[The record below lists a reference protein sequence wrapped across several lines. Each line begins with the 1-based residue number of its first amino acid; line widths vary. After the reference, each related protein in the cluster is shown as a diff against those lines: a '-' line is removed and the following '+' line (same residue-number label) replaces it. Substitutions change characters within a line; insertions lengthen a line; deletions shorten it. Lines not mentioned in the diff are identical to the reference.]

1 MMMDF
6 DLYTLVKVLA
16 AQLLMPLPLCLG
28 LFLLGLVLGVR
39 RGVGRICMCVSVI
52 SLALLSWAPVADRLL
67 QPFESDYPSLVAFP
81 HDQQPKAVMVLGAD
95 YQPNQPWTLT
105 GQLSGAAINRLA
117 EGLRLWHQAPDLPLI
132 VSGTDRRPN
141 IRSMALGYAAL
152 AHQLGVPESHILALT
167 EPRDTGEEAQAAARL
182 LGQGASLILVTS
194 ASHMPR
200 AVKHFRAAGLQP
212 IPAPTHYLALRDDRD
227 TLGYWIPSARHLRK
241 SERAFYETLGLLAVR
256 WE

>member
-1 MMMDF
+1 MMDF

-39 RGVGRICMCVSVI
+39 RGVGRICIYVSAL

-67 QPFESDYPSLVAFP
+67 QPFESDYPSLVTFP
-81 HDQQPKAVMVLGAD
+81 HEQRPKAVVVLGAG
-95 YQPNQPWTLT
+95 YQPNQTWTLT
-105 GQLSGAAINRLA
+105 GQLSDAAVNRLA

-132 VSGTDRRPN
+132 VSGTDRRPD
-141 IRSMALGYAAL
+141 IPAMALGYAAL
-152 AHQLGVPESHILALT
+152 AHDLGVPESHILSLT
-167 EPRDTGEEAQAAARL
+167 EPSDTGEEAQAAARL
-182 LGQGASLILVTS
+182 LGQGVSLILVTS

-200 AVKHFRAAGLQP
+200 AVKHFRAEGLRP

-241 SERAFYETLGLLAVR
+241 SERAFYETLGLLAAR